1 MIERMR
7 GERNDHY
14 PDATDEEYDEEDVE
28 YDDYFDDDYWEGD
41 AEDEEDEEKESQ
53 NAMENWGAGKIH
65 WDEEEDEEDVGMT
78 ERMRGERNNHHPDFE
93 KLDKEIAEEN
103 EVYDEEDEEDENYP
117 GTMDDYE
124 LDDYWEGDE
133 EDEEEDEEDV
143 GMIERMRG
151 ERNDHY
157 PDATDAEYDEE
168 DEEDEEDVGMIEFD
182 KYGNQILNNRE
193 YDTIERAHDS
203 QDFEE
208 ESEEDDNLDAE
219 YDEEDEENLG
229 YHRSHDK
236 IDFDKNGNQILNN
249 REYDTIENDEYP

>member
-1 MIERMR
+1 MIEFDKYGNQILNNR
-7 GERNDHY
+7 
-14 PDATDEEYDEEDVE
+14 EYDTIERAHDSQDFEEESEED
-28 YDDYFDDDYWEGD
+28 DNLD
-41 AEDEEDEEKESQ
+41 AE
-53 NAMENWGAGKIH
+53 
-65 WDEEEDEEDVGMT
+65 
-78 ERMRGERNNHHPDFE
+78 
-93 KLDKEIAEEN
+93 
-103 EVYDEEDEEDENYP
+103 Y
-117 GTMDDYE
+117 
-124 LDDYWEGDE
+124 
-133 EDEEEDEEDV
+133 EEEDEEDV

-168 DEEDEEDVGMIEFD
+168 DEEDEEDVGMIEYD

-229 YHRSHDK
+229 YWRSHDK
-236 IDFDKNGNQILNN
+236 IEFHKNGNQILNN